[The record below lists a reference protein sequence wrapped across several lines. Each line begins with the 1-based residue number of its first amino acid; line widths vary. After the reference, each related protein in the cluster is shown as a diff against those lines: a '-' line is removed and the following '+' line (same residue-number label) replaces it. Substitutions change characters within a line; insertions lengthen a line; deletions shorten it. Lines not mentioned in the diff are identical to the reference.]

1 MKTRTLFLPAITL
14 ASAVAIV
21 LQHGNADLM
30 KGICLL
36 SSAICGA
43 EYARI
48 KYGTRTLRVILS
60 AATSAAVVWACI
72 GFVVVFKQPWEGT
85 WGGRLSFAVYIGAAA
100 FVFCGVVGALIGF
113 IYYAFARSTRER

>member
-1 MKTRTLFLPAITL
+1 MKTRMLVLPAAAA

-21 LQHGNADLM
+21 LEYGNADLV

-48 KYGTRTLRVILS
+48 KYGARALRVILS
-60 AATSAAVVWACI
+60 AAASAAVVWACV
-72 GFVVVFKQPWEGT
+72 GFVVVLKQPWEGT
-85 WGGRLSFAVYIGAAA
+85 WGGKLSFAVYIGTAA
-100 FVFCGVVGALIGF
+100 FVFCGVVGAFIGF
-113 IYYAFARSTRER
+113 IYYAFARSTSER

>member
-1 MKTRTLFLPAITL
+1 MKTRTLVLSAVTL

-21 LQHGNADLM
+21 LEHGNADLM

-48 KYGTRTLRVILS
+48 KYGARALRVILS
-60 AATSAAVVWACI
+60 AAASAAAVWACV
-72 GFVVVFKQPWEGT
+72 GFVVVLKQPWEGT
-85 WGGRLSFAVYIGAAA
+85 WEGRLSFAVYIGAAA
-100 FVFCGVVGALIGF
+100 FVFCGVLGALIGF
-113 IYYAFARSTRER
+113 VYYAFARSPER